1 MADPASA
8 NGAPTGTNK
17 PVKQPPIRTHVCQH
31 PGCTAS
37 YARIEHLDRHVK
49 THDPSHSYR
58 CDECGKSFARTDV
71 LQRHL
76 KIHERDRNLDKQSG
90 ASADGSSGAGPN
102 TTVRARGLNRVS
114 RACRIC
120 AAAKAKCSGEQ
131 PCQRCVE
138 LSRECE
144 FDPPTARPSK
154 RVRIGSLETEGSVPP
169 FGGLVTGNGGAT
181 VTGDISVRE
190 AYGGSS
196 SGQLPTPPPPTS
208 TSLPSFA
215 TAALMPPMPPVFPGA
230 PVQQPLQPSDY
241 MTMGT
246 SRSAAAASSV
256 TEVDLAANAR
266 DLALDGNTM
275 QSESLEGF
283 VSLALQQQ
291 QHQQQQQQQHQ
302 QESNGHAVAPVQ
314 GQDPHAQG
322 PAFSGHAA
330 PDTVHGSTFAGQA
343 AADSGWGG
351 FPSSLEADLA
361 AAFYLPTDDS
371 MFWSSFLTSPPAA
384 PHLAS
389 SVAGHAPAVPAAS
402 FTVTEQFESTSGGAA
417 AAHPQPPQA
426 ASAAL
431 LSDITEP
438 SPTSS
443 NSPHAATRR
452 RRIMI
457 TASGLPS
464 RHGSPRPESDDGMGG
479 TDEAATGDRGPA
491 NGTFHPEGQHGSNL
505 NSQASRRPPSAGR
518 SAPTWPMVWDPTGD
532 ESAIRLESEASLS
545 LLMIGGTALGG
556 IANRVPKFDEDT
568 RIAILETL
576 RFSQLSDSEYH
587 AIYRSLAKIPLS
599 MFDLLCGLYFQHFH
613 RIMPMFHVPSFS
625 PKKTL
630 GQLLMIILGIG
641 AIYAPVPGAFQL
653 GRVMIEVSRRGVEH
667 LINRD
672 NRLARSLPVAQSQL
686 LACTLRWIGSART
699 IEMTEA
705 LRGVHVAILRR
716 LRVFDESLVHKP
728 IDDSPMAQ
736 WKAFIA
742 NEERRRTAMATFVL
756 EAEVTT
762 LMHTPPILTSSEI
775 KTLLPCSEQL
785 WEASTPEAWLAL
797 KRESTDPMS
806 VQNLAKMLASDSSL
820 PLPGSISLGPFGAH
834 VLVQGLHLM
843 IHNARQL
850 HLSGLTNHAELVT
863 TQIRRS
869 LCRLSRGADEFTP
882 RFGGS
887 LAATDDD
894 NSYAAPRLCYHLAH
908 LATHIALEEL
918 DLIALKA
925 GEVAAIE
932 TLDRWTSWM
941 GHQAERAR
949 TIALH
954 AGQIIRIVRE
964 YPTHATF
971 ESSALF
977 YAGLCLYV
985 YSRSLLTVQITSTSE
1000 SPPDRGTPFPLDSD
1014 LQAAD
1019 APDTGSWL
1027 ALGGPASLSDLSL
1040 TISSNRES
1048 SGVSIQVLRSVS
1060 QHLTQVATIWRIG
1073 QVFAVVL
1080 DNLVRRDE
1088 AAVAR
1093 MATFDSAAAAAFG

>member
-1 MADPASA
+1 MADPGNDDAAVTAS
-8 NGAPTGTNK
+8 T
-17 PVKQPPIRTHVCQH
+17 KQPPPRPHACQH

-37 YARIEHLDRHVK
+37 YARIEHLDRHAK
-49 THDPSHSYR
+49 SHDPAHSYR

-76 KIHERDRNLDKQSG
+76 KIHERDRDLENQLVGGTGSG
-90 ASADGSSGAGPN
+90 STASSR
-102 TTVRARGLNRVS
+102 TRGLNRVS
-114 RACRIC
+114 RACRVC
-120 AAAKAKCSGEQ
+120 ASAKAKCSGEQ
-131 PCQRCVE
+131 PCNRCIE

-144 FDPPTARPSK
+144 FDAPASRPSK
-154 RVRIGSLETEGSVPP
+154 RVRLGGVESEGSVPP
-169 FGGLVTGNGGAT
+169 TGFPASQEIGNGSANG
-181 VTGDISVRE
+181 VGDISVHA

-196 SGQLPTPPPPTS
+196 SELPSPPS
-208 TSLPSFA
+208 TSNGFPPFS
-215 TAALMPPMPPVFPGA
+215 TAALMPPMPPVFPTA

-246 SRSAAAASSV
+246 SRAAAAAPSV
-256 TEVDLAANAR
+256 SEVGLASGTGGLATAGNA
-266 DLALDGNTM
+266 LSN
-275 QSESLEGF
+275 ESLEGF

-291 QHQQQQQQQHQ
+291 QRQMQQQALDHVGATVSDQ
-302 QESNGHAVAPVQ
+302 N
-314 GQDPHAQG
+314 PHA
-322 PAFSGHAA
+322 PA
-330 PDTVHGSTFAGQA
+330 HGA
-343 AADSGWGG
+343 AATDHQEWGG

-389 SVAGHAPAVPAAS
+389 SVAAHATVVPAS
-402 FTVTEQFESTSGGAA
+402 VGVTGA
-417 AAHPQPPQA
+417 PQPTGVQVQHGQTA
-426 ASAAL
+426 STSAAL
-431 LSDITEP
+431 LSDFTEP

-443 NSPHAATRR
+443 NSPHATRR

-464 RHGSPRPESDDGMGG
+464 RHGSPRPESEDGHAG
-479 TDEAATGDRGPA
+479 DEATLGEDGARNGGAHFAERNGSQPTARGA
-491 NGTFHPEGQHGSNL
+491 K
-505 NSQASRRPPSAGR
+505 RPPAR
-518 SAPTWPMVWDPTGD
+518 SAPSWPMVWDPTGD

-545 LLMIGGTALGG
+545 LLMIGGTPLGG
-556 IANRVPKFDEDT
+556 LASRIPKFDEDT
-568 RIAILETL
+568 RIALLETL
-576 RFSQLSDSEYH
+576 RFAQLSDDEYH

-599 MFDLLCGLYFQHFH
+599 IFDLLCGLYFQGFH
-613 RIMPMFHVPSFS
+613 RIMPMFHVPTFS

-630 GQLLMIILGIG
+630 GQLLMIILGVG

-742 NEERRRTAMATFVL
+742 NEERRRTAMATFG
-756 EAEVTT
+756 
-762 LMHTPPILTSSEI
+762 
-775 KTLLPCSEQL
+775 
-785 WEASTPEAWLAL
+785 EASTPEAWLEL
-797 KRESTDPMS
+797 KREYADPMS
-806 VQNLAKMLASDSSL
+806 VQNLAKLLASESSL
-820 PLPGSISLGPFGAH
+820 PLPSSISLGPFGAH
-834 VLVQGLHLM
+834 VLIQGLHLM
-843 IHNARQL
+843 VHHARQL

-882 RFGGS
+882 RFGGNSAPVDDAS
-887 LAATDDD
+887 L
-894 NSYAAPRLCYHLAH
+894 YAAPRLCYHLAH
-908 LATHIALEEL
+908 LATHIPLEEL
-918 DLIALKA
+918 DLVALKA

-932 TLDRWTSWM
+932 TLDRWTTWM
-941 GHQAERAR
+941 GNQAERAR

-954 AGQIIRIVRE
+954 AGQIMRIIRE
-964 YPTHATF
+964 KPTHATF

-1000 SPPDRGTPFPLDSD
+1000 SPPEKGSPFPLDSD
-1014 LQAAD
+1014 LHAPD

-1027 ALGGPASLSDLSL
+1027 ALGGPASLGDLSL
-1040 TISSNRES
+1040 TISSSRES
-1048 SGVSIQVLRSVS
+1048 SGVSIQVLRSTS
-1060 QHLTQVATIWRIG
+1060 HHLTQIAPIWRIG
-1073 QVFAVVL
+1073 QVFAIVL

-1088 AAVAR
+1088 AAAAR